1 MNYTIENGLLKVSV
15 SEDGAELKHIIY
27 IPEHCELM
35 WQPDEK
41 IWTGQSPVLFPI
53 VRRLWQDKYS
63 VGTLDF
69 SLPKHGFARKSRFEM
84 SAAAQNMLCFTLKP
98 NEEIKQQ
105 YPFDFQLDVIFQL
118 QEDRLK
124 ICYQVRNTDRD
135 TIWFAI
141 GGHPG
146 FQCQMEDKILFE

>member
-27 IPEHCELM
+27 MPEQCELM

-53 VRRLWQDKYS
+53 VGRLWQDKYS

-69 SLPKHGFARKSRFEM
+69 SLPKHGFARKADS
-84 SAAAQNMLCFTLKP
+84 K
-98 NEEIKQQ
+98 
-105 YPFDFQLDVIFQL
+105 
-118 QEDRLK
+118 
-124 ICYQVRNTDRD
+124 
-135 TIWFAI
+135 
-141 GGHPG
+141 
-146 FQCQMEDKILFE
+146 

>member
-27 IPEHCELM
+27 MPEQCELM

-53 VRRLWQDKYS
+53 VGRLWQDKYS

-69 SLPKHGFARKSRFEM
+69 FTSEARICQK
-84 SAAAQNMLCFTLKP
+84 KP
-98 NEEIKQQ
+98 IRNERSCSE
-105 YPFDFQLDVIFQL
+105 Y
-118 QEDRLK
+118 
-124 ICYQVRNTDRD
+124 
-135 TIWFAI
+135 A
-141 GGHPG
+141 
-146 FQCQMEDKILFE
+146 LFYSETK

>member
-1 MNYTIENGLLKVSV
+1 
-15 SEDGAELKHIIY
+15 
-27 IPEHCELM
+27 M

-53 VRRLWQDKYS
+53 VGRLWQDKYS

-146 FQCQMEDKILFE
+146 FQCQMEDKNFIRVPGDVDYCADGY

>member
-27 IPEHCELM
+27 MPEQCELM

-53 VRRLWQDKYS
+53 VGRLWQDKYS

-118 QEDRLK
+118 QEDRL
-124 ICYQVRNTDRD
+124 
-135 TIWFAI
+135 
-141 GGHPG
+141 
-146 FQCQMEDKILFE
+146 